1 MPRGAASLQ
10 ARLLVSRPACR
21 IRSPAAAIHSG
32 SCAVHPSRILRCSS
46 IPGNTSKGRP
56 PLPCGLPFDER
67 RNNMVCKGV
76 HVCLPVPSSDSTTIT
91 HLKVQWS
98 PNFSK
103 MEKNLLPAFIASAAR
118 MPLTPSTLPRAG
130 FCRVRRMFAGAVFQ
144 TRHSGPQGRACFFCV
159 PSTRELLSPDAH
171 LTKDRRKD
179 PGVKSRLE
187 NPI

>member
-76 HVCLPVPSSDSTTIT
+76 HVCLPVPSSDSTIIT

-103 MEKNLLPAFIASAAR
+103 MEKFTSCLHRQRCQDAPDAVHAAPCR
-118 MPLTPSTLPRAG
+118 VLPRPPYV
-130 FCRVRRMFAGAVFQ
+130 CRGSISNAPQRPTGACLFFFA
-144 TRHSGPQGRACFFCV
+144 SPPRASFF
-159 PSTRELLSPDAH
+159 PLMR
-171 LTKDRRKD
+171 
-179 PGVKSRLE
+179 
-187 NPI
+187 I

>member
-103 MEKNLLPAFIASAAR
+103 MEKFTSCLHRQRCQDAPDAVHAAPCRVFAASAVCLPGQYFKRATAAHR
-118 MPLTPSTLPRAG
+118 GVPVFFASPPRA
-130 FCRVRRMFAGAVFQ
+130 
-144 TRHSGPQGRACFFCV
+144 SFF
-159 PSTRELLSPDAH
+159 PLMR
-171 LTKDRRKD
+171 
-179 PGVKSRLE
+179 
-187 NPI
+187 I